1 MKKIL
6 ITGGAGFIGKELI
19 KILLEKNYQIHVLDN
34 LVFDQSFICD
44 KKITNH
50 KIDITDKTKLVECVK
65 NIKPKIV
72 VHLAAIHLIPLC
84 EKQRQLAQSTNI
96 LGTENLL
103 ESLQNIKLEKLI
115 LASTGGV
122 YDWNTKIAS
131 EKSSSVNPQD
141 NYTTTK
147 YVNEKQL
154 YFWSEMTSN
163 PYVILRIYNT
173 IGPNDPNG
181 HLMPDI
187 LSQLDKKKKVN
198 KINLGNINAKRDY
211 IDVIDVAKSI
221 SKIVELKTNKKS
233 DTINIC
239 NQTSYSIKD
248 IVKIISK
255 DLDTKIIINVDKK
268 RIRKFD
274 RPHQTGSNKKLKK
287 LTGYKPTYKFKDS
300 IKRIINH
307 EMKETT

>member
-1 MKKIL
+1 MGKIL

-19 KILLEKNYQIHVLDN
+19 QILMQKNYQIHVLDN
-34 LVFDQSFICD
+34 LVFGQSFICD
-44 KKITNH
+44 NKITNH
-50 KIDITDKTKLVECVK
+50 KIDITDKTKLIELVK

-72 VHLAAIHLIPLC
+72 VHLAAIHSIPVC
-84 EKQRQLAQSTNI
+84 EKQRQSTQLTNI

-103 ESLQNIKLEKLI
+103 QALQNIKLEKFI

-122 YDWNTKIAS
+122 YDWKTKIAS
-131 EKSSSVNPQD
+131 EKLSLANPQD

-154 YFWSEMTSN
+154 YFWSEMTAN

-181 HLMPDI
+181 HLVPDI
-187 LSQLDKKKKVN
+187 LSQLDDKKKVN
-198 KINLGNINAKRDY
+198 KINLGNIKPKRDY

-221 SKIVELKTNKKS
+221 SKIIELKTSKKS
-233 DTINIC
+233 DVINIC

-248 IVKIISK
+248 IVNIISK
-255 DLDTKIIINVDKK
+255 ELNIKIIINVDKK

-274 RPHQTGSNKKLKK
+274 RPHQTGSNNKLKK
-287 LTGYKPTYKFKDS
+287 LTGYKPTYKLKDS
-300 IKRIINH
+300 IKRIIDNT
-307 EMKETT
+307 MKGTR

>member
-19 KILLEKNYQIHVLDN
+19 QILLKKNYQIHVLDA
-34 LVFDQSFICD
+34 LLFDQSFIRD
-44 KKITNH
+44 SKITNH
-50 KIDITDKTKLVECVK
+50 KIDITDKTQLIELVK

-72 VHLAAIHLIPLC
+72 VHLAAIHLIPVC
-84 EKQRQLAQSTNI
+84 EKQRQSAQLTNI

-103 ESLQNIKLEKLI
+103 QALQNIKLEKFI

-122 YDWNTKIAS
+122 YDWKTKIAS
-131 EKSSSVNPQD
+131 EKSLVNPQD

-147 YVNEKQL
+147 YVNEMQL
-154 YFWSEMTSN
+154 YFWSEMTAN
-163 PYVILRIYNT
+163 PYVIVRIFNT

-181 HLMPDI
+181 HLIPDI
-187 LSQLDKKKKVN
+187 LSQLDDKKKVN
-198 KINLGNINAKRDY
+198 KINLGNTKSKRDY

-221 SKIVELKTNKKS
+221 SKIIEFKTSKKS

-248 IVKIISK
+248 IVEIISK
-255 DLDTKIIINVDKK
+255 NLDTKIIINVDKK

-274 RPHQTGSNKKLKK
+274 RPHQTGSNNKLKK
-287 LTGYKPTYKFKDS
+287 LTGYKPTYTLQDS
-300 IKRIINH
+300 IKRIIDDI
-307 EMKETT
+307 MKGTR

>member
-1 MKKIL
+1 M
-6 ITGGAGFIGKELI
+6 
-19 KILLEKNYQIHVLDN
+19 LDN
-34 LVFDQSFICD
+34 LVFNQSFIRD
-44 KKITNH
+44 SKITNH
-50 KIDITDKTKLVECVK
+50 KIDITDKTELIELVK

-72 VHLAAIHLIPLC
+72 VHLAAIHSIPVC
-84 EKQRQLAQSTNI
+84 EKQRQSAQSTNI

-103 ESLQNIKLEKLI
+103 QALENIKLEKFI

-122 YDWNTKIAS
+122 YDWKTKIAS
-131 EKSSSVNPQD
+131 EKLSSLNPQD

-181 HLMPDI
+181 HLIPDI
-187 LSQLDKKKKVN
+187 LSQLDDKKKVN
-198 KINLGNINAKRDY
+198 KINLGNIKSKRDY
-211 IDVIDVAKSI
+211 IDVVDVARSI
-221 SKIVELKTNKKS
+221 HDIIELKT
-233 DTINIC
+233 DTKPNIINIC

-255 DLDTKIIINVDKK
+255 ELDIKIIINVDKK

-274 RPHQTGSNKKLKK
+274 RPHQTGSNNKLKK
-287 LTGYKPTYKFKDS
+287 LTGYKSTYKLKDS
-300 IKRIINH
+300 IKRIIEH
-307 EMKETT
+307 SMKGTK

>member
-19 KILLEKNYQIHVLDN
+19 KILLEKNYQIHVLDA
-34 LVFDQSFICD
+34 LLFDQSFIRD
-44 KKITNH
+44 SKITNH
-50 KIDITDKTKLVECVK
+50 KLDITDKTKLIELVK
-65 NIKPKIV
+65 KIKPKIV
-72 VHLAAIHLIPLC
+72 VHLAAIHLIPVC
-84 EKQRQLAQSTNI
+84 EKQRQSAQLTNI

-103 ESLQNIKLEKLI
+103 QALQNIKLEKFI

-122 YDWNTKIAS
+122 YDWKTKIAS
-131 EKSSSVNPQD
+131 EKSLVNPQD

-154 YFWSEMTSN
+154 YFWSEMTAN
-163 PYVILRIYNT
+163 PYVIVRIFNT

-181 HLMPDI
+181 HLIPDI
-187 LSQLDKKKKVN
+187 LSQLDDKKKVN
-198 KINLGNINAKRDY
+198 KINLGNTKSKRDY

-221 SKIVELKTNKKS
+221 SKIIELKTSKKS

-248 IVKIISK
+248 IVEIISK
-255 DLDTKIIINVDKK
+255 NLDTKIIINVDKK

-274 RPHQTGSNKKLKK
+274 RPHQTGSNNKLKK
-287 LTGYKPTYKFKDS
+287 LTGYKPTYTLQDS
-300 IKRIINH
+300 IKRIIDDI
-307 EMKETT
+307 MKGTR

>member
-19 KILLEKNYQIHVLDN
+19 KILLEKNYQIHVLDA
-34 LVFDQSFICD
+34 LLFDQSFIRD
-44 KKITNH
+44 SKITNH
-50 KIDITDKTKLVECVK
+50 KLDITDKTKLIELVK
-65 NIKPKIV
+65 KIKPKIV
-72 VHLAAIHLIPLC
+72 VHLAAIHLIPVC
-84 EKQRQLAQSTNI
+84 EKQRQSAQLTNI

-103 ESLQNIKLEKLI
+103 QALQNIKLEKFI

-122 YDWNTKIAS
+122 YDWKTKTAS
-131 EKSSSVNPQD
+131 EKSLVNPQD

-154 YFWSEMTSN
+154 YFWSEMTAN
-163 PYVILRIYNT
+163 PYVIVRIFNT

-181 HLMPDI
+181 HLIPDI
-187 LSQLDKKKKVN
+187 LSQLDDKKKVN
-198 KINLGNINAKRDY
+198 KINLGNTKSKRDY

-221 SKIVELKTNKKS
+221 SKIIELKTSKKS

-248 IVKIISK
+248 IVEIISK
-255 DLDTKIIINVDKK
+255 NLDTKIIINVDKK

-274 RPHQTGSNKKLKK
+274 RPHQTGSNNKLKK
-287 LTGYKPTYKFKDS
+287 LTGYKPTYTLQDS
-300 IKRIINH
+300 IKRIIDDI
-307 EMKETT
+307 MKGTR